1 MSNSLERMRTEEAS
15 TAVRRK
21 KADLGNISIDGGKA
35 GAPQTSALLAFKA
48 GSGLPSFAE
57 FRHGSTVRFCRHHYM

>member
-1 MSNSLERMRTEEAS
+1 MRTEEAT
-15 TAVRRK
+15 TAVRRKK

-35 GAPQTSALLAFKA
+35 GASQTSALLAFKA

-57 FRHGSTVRFCRHHYM
+57 FRHGSTVRYCRPHYM